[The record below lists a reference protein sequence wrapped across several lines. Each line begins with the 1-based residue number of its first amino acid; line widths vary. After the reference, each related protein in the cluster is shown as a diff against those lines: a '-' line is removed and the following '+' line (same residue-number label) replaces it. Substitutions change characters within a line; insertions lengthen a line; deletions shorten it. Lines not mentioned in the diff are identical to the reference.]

1 MAVEPLKTI
10 VAPCVFA
17 ATGILAVSALVLWP
31 LSFLEGWNSNAPI
44 TVMILSAFV
53 LGGLGAHCLDRAEAK
68 DKERFRNPQSS
79 REPPRESAVDDCA
92 FSFGKNI

>member
-1 MAVEPLKTI
+1 MATEPLLKKI
-10 VAPCVFA
+10 VLPCVFG

-53 LGGLGAHCLDRAEAK
+53 LGGIGAHCLDCMEEK
-68 DKERFRNPQSS
+68 EKERFR
-79 REPPRESAVDDCA
+79 
-92 FSFGKNI
+92 KNI